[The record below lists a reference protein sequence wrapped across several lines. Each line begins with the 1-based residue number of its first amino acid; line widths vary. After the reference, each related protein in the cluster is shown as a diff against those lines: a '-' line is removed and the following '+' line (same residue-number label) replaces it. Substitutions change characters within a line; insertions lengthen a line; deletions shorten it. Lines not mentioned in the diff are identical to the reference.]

1 MGLSKWLL
9 GLGVCGG
16 LLAGGPALD
25 GATAESIAE
34 TPGSALQDMLD
45 AHPGQ
50 VQDVSGEV
58 YIEQALVIRSDG
70 GGLSGTGRIIQK
82 NPAANIIE
90 VTGRSG
96 VRLCGVTLIRSR
108 GFEESAQSA
117 VDARDCVGLDIDN
130 VRVLD
135 NRSNAGTIRLER
147 CRSSRV
153 RGCEVIN
160 YKRIAVDDRTS
171 SELYGYAFR
180 VIDGTGILI
189 TECGGVQVLDNRVI
203 ERHLMPDLKTK
214 ETFRLGEFVEGK
226 NPAKPGPL
234 APKDNYANNWHQGSA
249 IVVTAPEATHHV
261 LISGNLIE
269 NAAQGI
275 DLHADQVTCSE
286 NIIDHAFIGI
296 KCMHGSRNVIISG
309 NNVSNIDLW
318 GLEMQSGT
326 ASHAAEAAAGDTP
339 AREANV
345 TSGNII
351 ANNVFSGF
359 GRGHEYF
366 NWKGA
371 RGGVINL
378 ETGPL
383 PENPVMTDILI
394 QGNVVYDSN
403 RDLPLAENGAPPPP
417 NYEWAVY
424 VTPEPAPKGLV
435 FSGNLFHPGR
445 GGVCN
450 VPLAP

>member
-1 MGLSKWLL
+1 MGLSRWLL

-25 GATAESIAE
+25 GAMAESIAE
-34 TPGSALQDMLD
+34 RPGSALQDMLD

-82 NPAANIIE
+82 NPAANII
-90 VTGRSG
+90 
-96 VRLCGVTLIRSR
+96 
-108 GFEESAQSA
+108 
-117 VDARDCVGLDIDN
+117 
-130 VRVLD
+130 
-135 NRSNAGTIRLER
+135 
-147 CRSSRV
+147 
-153 RGCEVIN
+153 N

-171 SELYGYAFR
+171 SELYGYAFQ
-180 VIDGTGILI
+180 VIDGTGTLI

-214 ETFRLGEFVEGK
+214 EAFRLGEFVEGK

-234 APKDNYANNWHQGSA
+234 APKNNYANNWHQGSA

-261 LISGNLIE
+261 LVSGNL
-269 NAAQGI
+269 
-275 DLHADQVTCSE
+275 T
-286 NIIDHAFIGI
+286 
-296 KCMHGSRNVIISG
+296 
-309 NNVSNIDLW
+309 
-318 GLEMQSGT
+318 
-326 ASHAAEAAAGDTP
+326 
-339 AREANV
+339 
-345 TSGNII
+345 
-351 ANNVFSGF
+351 
-359 GRGHEYF
+359 
-366 NWKGA
+366 
-371 RGGVINL
+371 
-378 ETGPL
+378 
-383 PENPVMTDILI
+383 
-394 QGNVVYDSN
+394 
-403 RDLPLAENGAPPPP
+403 ENGAPPPP

-424 VTPEPAPKGLV
+424 VTPETAPKGLV